1 MLARVRTRLRR
12 SLLAGLCRSAC
23 VVIWLVAAPAV
34 AREPV
39 VPPGV
44 EAFQP
49 LRQPLGAEEIL
60 ARVAQILPGRFD
72 NMAQLALAGSESAT
86 AYRLTT
92 IITPVDIPALGG
104 RLYHVEEFRDGDPSA
119 LTRIRLYQFSNDAG
133 AVMMHVLNPT
143 DMEALRGVHNDPR
156 PVVGLTWADIKPDRA
171 VCALVVHA
179 FGEGLV
185 ARMRTGACR
194 VDALWVDYE
203 LLIGTDV
210 QLTCHARRARDD
222 DRLEWLQMP
231 AFPCIRQ
238 VRVRDNTE

>member
-1 MLARVRTRLRR
+1 M
-12 SLLAGLCRSAC
+12 GLCRHAF
-23 VVIWLVAAPAV
+23 VLVWMLAAPAD

-39 VPPGV
+39 VPAGV

-49 LRQPLGAEEIL
+49 LSEALEPGEIL
-60 ARVAQILPGRFD
+60 ARVARILPGRYD
-72 NMAQLALAGSESAT
+72 NRAQLALAGAESGA

-92 IITPVDIPALGG
+92 VITPVDVPALGG
-104 RLYHVEEFRDGDPSA
+104 RLYHVEEFRDGDPRA
-119 LTRIRLYQFSNDAG
+119 VVRIRLYQFSQDAG

-143 DMEALRGVHNDPR
+143 DVEGLRGVRNDPR
-156 PVVGLTWADIKPDRA
+156 RVAGLTRADIMPDRA
-171 VCALVVHA
+171 ACALVVHG

-194 VDALWVDYE
+194 VGELWVDYE
-203 LLIGTDV
+203 LLMGQDV

-231 AFPCIRQ
+231 SFPCIRQ
-238 VRVRDNTE
+238 ARVGDDTE